1 MKQAYSLL
9 TYSAIVII
17 LLLTSC
23 QTTPRTVYMP
33 ITPEPFRD
41 TTPMP
46 TIEYK
51 MSSFDF
57 TTKDPDGLRPL
68 LFQPEDLSDTWL
80 PQTYIEQTEEL
91 LPPRTNNPFEDRM
104 EISVAAERIPPPNF
118 MGYTPGTKH
127 RASQLV
133 WRYQDEVTAIAAFVS
148 ADYFY
153 GSVPPSVTFH
163 PRIQNFAIGCL
174 DWTDGQRCY
183 FTAQYGRYITHAIVF
198 IDGRLITLDDWE
210 ELVHIVQ
217 DRLIQYGAP

>member
-1 MKQAYSLL
+1 
-9 TYSAIVII
+9 
-17 LLLTSC
+17 
-23 QTTPRTVYMP
+23 MP
-33 ITPEPFRD
+33 VTPEPLQD

-127 RASQLV
+127 KAYQTI
-133 WRYQDEVTAIAAFVS
+133 WQYQDEETAIAAFTNRQ
-148 ADYFY
+148 YFY
-153 GSVPPSVTFH
+153 GELPKSVTFQ
-163 PRIQNFAIGCL
+163 PRLENFAVGCL
-174 DWTDGQRCY
+174 DWADGQRCY
-183 FTAQYGRYITHAIVF
+183 FAGQHGYYITHSNIL

-210 ELVHIVQ
+210 ELVRIVQ